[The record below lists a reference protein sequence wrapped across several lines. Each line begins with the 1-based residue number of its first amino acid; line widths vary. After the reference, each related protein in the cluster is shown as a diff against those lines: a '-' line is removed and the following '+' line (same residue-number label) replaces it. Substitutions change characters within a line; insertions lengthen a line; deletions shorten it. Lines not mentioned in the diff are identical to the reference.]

1 MPEDVEVETEKLQEQ
16 VDEAREELAAERA
29 PRWVRY
35 VGLGAAVFAVIA
47 AVAALRAADLINEA
61 LINQIKASDT
71 WNEYQA
77 AREKEHAYSIGLE
90 NLIAHGS
97 KNARLLSSYRAEIA
111 SETGKEKPLQAT
123 ARGFQD
129 ESEEQVRRHKAFENA
144 VALLQ
149 VGIAL
154 GAVAALARSK
164 IAWYVSLLAGLA
176 GLIFFLKGF
185 LT

>member
-1 MPEDVEVETEKLQEQ
+1 MPEDIEVETEKLQEQ
-16 VDEAREELAAERA
+16 VDEAHEELAAERT
-29 PRWVRY
+29 PRWVRC

-77 AREKEHAYSIGLE
+77 AREKEHSYALAVD
-90 NLIAHGS
+90 NLIVHAS
-97 KNARLLSSYRAEIA
+97 KNAQFMSSYRAEIA
-111 SETGKEKPLQAT
+111 NEVAKEKVLQTKAHDLE
-123 ARGFQD
+123 D
-129 ESEEQVRRHKAFENA
+129 ESAAQVHHHQAFENA

-154 GAVAALARSK
+154 GAVAALSRSK
-164 IAWYVSLLAGLA
+164 PAWYVSLVAGIA

-185 LT
+185 VT

>member
-16 VDEAREELAAERA
+16 VDEAREERAERT

-35 VGLGAAVFAVIA
+35 VALGAAFFAVIA
-47 AVAALRAADLINEA
+47 AVSALRAADLINEA

-77 AREKEHAYSIGLE
+77 AREKEHAYALALD
-90 NLIAHGS
+90 NLTEHGS

-111 SETGKEKPLQAT
+111 SEAGKERPLQTT
-123 ARGFQD
+123 ARGLEE
-129 ESEEQVRRHKAFENA
+129 ESAAEVRRHKAFENA

-164 IAWYVSLLAGLA
+164 PAWYVSLAAGLA
-176 GLIFFLKGF
+176 GFIFFLRGF

>member
-16 VDEAREELAAERA
+16 VDEAREQLAERT

-35 VGLGAAVFAVIA
+35 VGLGAAFFAVLA
-47 AVAALRAADLINEA
+47 AVSALRAADLINEA

-77 AREKEHAYSIGLE
+77 AREKEHAYALAAD
-90 NLIAHGS
+90 NLSEHAFR
-97 KNARLLSSYRAEIA
+97 NVRLLSSYRAEIA
-111 SETGKEKPLQAT
+111 SEAGKEKPLQSR
-123 ARGFQD
+123 ARD
-129 ESEEQVRRHKAFENA
+129 LEEESAAQVRRHQAFENA

-154 GAVAALARSK
+154 GAVAALARSMP
-164 IAWYVSLLAGLA
+164 AWYVSLAAGLA
-176 GLIFFLKGF
+176 GFIFFLKGF